1 LQARGQARP
10 EPAAGIGVATD
21 DRSFGME
28 TYDPHKST
36 TESRQGD
43 RRMMSMRVLVF
54 SVIGILIV
62 FAILYVVFTM
72 NTPPT
77 AQ

>member
-1 LQARGQARP
+1 
-10 EPAAGIGVATD
+10 
-21 DRSFGME
+21 ME

-36 TESRQGD
+36 NDVRQGN

-62 FAILYVVFTM
+62 FAILYVIFTM